1 MSEYVVRNANYSTIV
16 HASGERDSE
25 IMSDYDQRAIEMHRE
40 WGGKVDYA
48 SKVTVRNH
56 DDLSVVYTP
65 GVAAPCMEI
74 HRDPALAR
82 VMTGVGNL
90 VAVITDGSAVLGLG
104 DIGPQ
109 AALPVMEGKCV
120 LFREFAGVDAIPI
133 ALAVREVDDIVA
145 AIEAIAPSLGG
156 INLEDISAP
165 RCFEIERR
173 LHESLSI
180 PVMHDDQH
188 GTAVVALAGVI
199 NALRLTNRDF
209 KDIRTVVLGAG
220 ASGIAC
226 SAILRE
232 MGCEDISLI
241 DSKGLLTVDRE
252 DLNPWKREAAEWFVH
267 HNNSDGSIP
276 QTSQVMRGADLFLG
290 LAGPGLVT
298 VADVA
303 SMNDNAMVFAMANPT
318 PEIMPD
324 EAAEAGAAIVAT
336 GRSDFDNQ
344 INNALGFPGMFRG
357 LLDAGIP
364 KIEDEHKIAAAQAI
378 ADFVE
383 DPTPDRIVPSIF
395 EEGLAYKVADAVKA
409 TG

>member
-1 MSEYVVRNANYSTIV
+1 MSSVDTTI
-16 HASGERDSE
+16 RDQE
-25 IMSDYDQRAIEMHRE
+25 AIEAHRE
-40 WGGKVDYA
+40 WRGKVDYA
-48 SKVTVRNH
+48 SKVTVDNH
-56 DDLSVVYTP
+56 DDLSIVYTP
-65 GVAAPCMEI
+65 GVAAPCLEI
-74 HRDPALAR
+74 ERDPSQAR
-82 VMTGVGNL
+82 ELTGVGNL
-90 VAVITDGSAVLGLG
+90 VAVVTDGSAVLGLG

-133 ALAVREVDDIVA
+133 ALSVREVDEIVA
-145 AIEAIAPSLGG
+145 AVEAISPSLGG

-165 RCFEIERR
+165 RCFEIEQR
-173 LHESLSI
+173 LHDSLSI

-226 SAILRE
+226 SKILRD

-241 DSKGLLTVDRE
+241 DSKGLLTIDRE
-252 DLNPWKREAAEWFVH
+252 DLNPWKREAASWSEH
-267 HNNSDGSIP
+267 RNNPDGDIP

-303 SMNDNAMVFAMANPT
+303 SMNDNSMVFAMANPT

-336 GRSDFDNQ
+336 GRSDFPNQ
-344 INNALGFPGMFRG
+344 INNALGFPGLFRG
-357 LLDAGIP
+357 LLDGAIP
-364 KIEDEHKIAAAQAI
+364 NVEDSHKIAAAQAI
-378 ADFVE
+378 ADFVA
-383 DPTPDRIVPSIF
+383 DPTPERIVPSIF
-395 EEGLAYKVADAVKA
+395 EEGLAYAVADAVRA
-409 TG
+409 IG

>member
-1 MSEYVVRNANYSTIV
+1 M
-16 HASGERDSE
+16 
-25 IMSDYDQRAIEMHRE
+25 
-40 WGGKVDYA
+40 
-48 SKVTVRNH
+48 
-56 DDLSVVYTP
+56 
-65 GVAAPCMEI
+65 
-74 HRDPALAR
+74 AR
-82 VMTGVGNL
+82 VLTGIGNL

-120 LFREFAGVDAIPI
+120 LFRSFAGVDAIPI
-133 ALAVREVDDIVA
+133 ALSVRSVDDIVF

-173 LHESLSI
+173 LHESLDI

-199 NALRLTNRDF
+199 NALRITNRDF

-252 DLNPWKREAAEWFVH
+252 DLNPWKREAAEWCEH

-276 QTSQVMRGADLFLG
+276 QTSQVMEGADLFLG

-298 VADVA
+298 VSDVA
-303 SMNDNAMVFAMANPT
+303 SMNDNSMVFAMANPT

-324 EAAEAGAAIVAT
+324 EAAEAGAAIIAT
-336 GRSDFDNQ
+336 GRSDFPNQ

-357 LLDAGIP
+357 LLDGGISNV
-364 KIEDEHKIAAAQAI
+364 EDAHKIAAAQAI
-378 ADFVE
+378 ADFVT
-383 DPTPDRIVPSIF
+383 DPSPDRIVPSIF
-395 EEGLAYKVADAVKA
+395 EEGLAQKVADAVQA
-409 TG
+409 AG

>member
-1 MSEYVVRNANYSTIV
+1 MPV
-16 HASGERDSE
+16 HAPGLRKSGN
-25 IMSDYDQRAIEMHRE
+25 MSDYDQRAIEMHRE

-48 SKVTVRNH
+48 SKVTVENH

-65 GVAAPCMEI
+65 GVAAPCLEI
-74 HRDPALAR
+74 ARDPSLAR

-120 LFREFAGVDAIPI
+120 LFRNFAGVDAIPI
-133 ALAVREVDDIVA
+133 ALSVREVDDIVA

-165 RCFEIERR
+165 RCFEIEQR
-173 LHESLSI
+173 LHDSLDI

-209 KDIRTVVLGAG
+209 KDIRTVILGAG

-226 SAILRE
+226 GAILRE
-232 MGCEDISLI
+232 MGCEDVALI
-241 DSKGLLTVDRE
+241 DSKGLLTTDRE
-252 DLNPWKREAAEWFVH
+252 DLNPWKRVAAEWCDF
-267 HNNSDGSIP
+267 HNNPDGSIP
-276 QTSQVMRGADLFLG
+276 QTSQVMAGTDLFLG

-298 VADVA
+298 VSDVA
-303 SMNDNAMVFAMANPT
+303 SMNDNSMVFAMANPT

-324 EAAEAGAAIVAT
+324 EAAEAGAAIIAT
-336 GRSDFDNQ
+336 GRSDFANQ

-357 LLDAGIP
+357 LLDGGIP

-378 ADFVE
+378 ADFVS

-395 EEGLAYKVADAVKA
+395 EDGLAYKVADAVKA